1 MRQHTRC
8 RRQHSTDRFWSHRAR
23 VLSVA
28 TTRVAMRRGGGL
40 RPYRRRTKSRRETV
54 PRVRNRLPLGHG
66 LVRLPLVPVTIVRLP
81 LVAGT
86 LGPFDVNEPRRISVT
101 WGQPQLS
108 GPSEPQVRTSL
119 ALEQRAVKYG
129 HRARPKEWSCERLR
143 SERGALSLVCNRE
156 PALPY
161 VACYATE

>member
-1 MRQHTRC
+1 
-8 RRQHSTDRFWSHRAR
+8 
-23 VLSVA
+23 
-28 TTRVAMRRGGGL
+28 MRRGGL
-40 RPYRRRTKSRRETV
+40 RPYRRRTKSRRVRKDT
-54 PRVRNRLPLGHG
+54 RVRNRLPLGHG

-143 SERGALSLVCNRE
+143 SLGGRYHLF
-156 PALPY
+156 
-161 VACYATE
+161 ATESLRYHT